1 MKLTEMIELANNG
14 IKAKDVL
21 TLHKQGFT
29 KDIILELSEEPA
41 QEATEPETKSEP
53 EPETK
58 SEPENPEP
66 EQPKEPE
73 PEQKDNPQNNP
84 AILEIEKLKKE
95 LQEQK
100 EKVAAMQKQNRQ
112 RNNDS
117 LEGED
122 PNKNILDY
130 ISSIM

>member
-41 QEATEPETKSEP
+41 KEVTEPETE
-53 EPETK
+53 
-58 SEPENPEP
+58 SEPENPTP
-66 EQPKEPE
+66 ADHNEPE
-73 PEQKDNPQNNP
+73 PEPEDNSQANP

-100 EKVAAMQKQNRQ
+100 DKVSELQKQNRK
-112 RNNDS
+112 RNIDN

-122 PNKNILDY
+122 PLKNISDY
-130 ISSIM
+130 ISSMM